1 MITIRRILCPTDL
14 SDLSARALRHA
25 MAFAKWY
32 EAELDALYI
41 VPAVV
46 PHPGVMP
53 PGPSWA
59 LFDPEARS
67 QVEDELHYF
76 VAPAE
81 DAGIQVRRTIRDGD
95 VVAEILK
102 EAHAIPADLLVMG
115 THGRSGFE
123 RWILGSITEKTLRKA
138 PCPVLTVPPAGA
150 DQPVDPVH
158 LKKILCPVDFSDA
171 SMAALR
177 YALSLAEE
185 SDAELVVLH
194 ALEWGPEEE
203 PALRPGLAELPEYH
217 RLLEQNA
224 REKLRAAIPAEA
236 REWCHPEEMVVFGR
250 AYQRVLAEAKARQVQ
265 MIVMGVHGR
274 NALDILLFGSTTHHV
289 IRAACCPVLTIP
301 PEPRRE
307 ALAREGG

>member
-1 MITIRRILCPTDL
+1 MITIRRILCPTDMSEL
-14 SDLSARALRHA
+14 SGRAFRHA

-32 EAELDALYI
+32 EAELDVLYV

-81 DAGIQVRRTIRDGD
+81 NEGIHVRRTIRDGD

-102 EAHAIPADLLVMG
+102 EARAIPADLMVMG
-115 THGRSGFE
+115 THGRGGFE
-123 RWILGSITEKTLRKA
+123 RWILGSITEKAMRKA

-150 DQPVDPVH
+150 DQPLDPVQ

-171 SMAALR
+171 SMTALR
-177 YALSLAEE
+177 HALSLAEE
-185 SDAELVVLH
+185 ADAELVVLH
-194 ALEWGPEEE
+194 VLEWGSEAE
-203 PALRPGLAELPEYH
+203 PQLQPGLSAPPEYH

-224 REKLRAAIPAEA
+224 RERLRSAIPDEA
-236 REWCHPEEMVVFGR
+236 REWCHPEEVVVFGR
-250 AYQRVLAEAKARQVQ
+250 AYQQILTEAKQRQAQ

-274 NALDILLFGSTTHHV
+274 SALDILLFGSTTHHV
-289 IRAACCPVLTIP
+289 IRVACCPVLTIQ
-301 PEPRRE
+301 PESRRDL
-307 ALAREGG
+307 LAREGG